1 MDFRGDR
8 GGVLDR
14 RWKAAV
20 FLMCFF
26 VAEEEEDCFMSCC
39 FTMLYFWKEH
49 LEHYSLWMHAARFHY
64 YTKSRADS
72 CFNCNNE
79 TGLGNLPFYCSSE
92 EKRSQR
98 WGEQSFLSFLSCRG
112 FTPGIFSVYNFR
124 ANHIW
129 KASPEQLLEQLSAI
143 FSASNSLIW
152 NPNPFDFKHI
162 QSLHKMLFIY
172 RRWSL
177 NHFKPYF
184 IKHIRPDHLA
194 LKALL
199 GQVLP
204 LPPKND
210 SAVGDR
216 PALQHNIP
224 AKKHLKSELCTLR
237 Q

>member
-1 MDFRGDR
+1 
-8 GGVLDR
+8 
-14 RWKAAV
+14 
-20 FLMCFF
+20 
-26 VAEEEEDCFMSCC
+26 
-39 FTMLYFWKEH
+39 MLHFWKEH

-64 YTKSRADS
+64 YTESRADS
-72 CFNCNNE
+72 CFNCSNE

-92 EKRSQR
+92 EKRSPC
-98 WGEQSFLSFLSCRG
+98 WEEQSFLSFLSCRG
-112 FTPGIFSVYNFR
+112 FTPGIFSVSNFR

-152 NPNPFDFKHI
+152 NPKLFNFKHI

-172 RRWSL
+172 RCWSL
-177 NHFKPYF
+177 NHFKPHF
-184 IKHIRPDHLA
+184 IKYIRPDHFA
-194 LKALL
+194 LKAFL

-216 PALQHNIP
+216 PALQLNIP